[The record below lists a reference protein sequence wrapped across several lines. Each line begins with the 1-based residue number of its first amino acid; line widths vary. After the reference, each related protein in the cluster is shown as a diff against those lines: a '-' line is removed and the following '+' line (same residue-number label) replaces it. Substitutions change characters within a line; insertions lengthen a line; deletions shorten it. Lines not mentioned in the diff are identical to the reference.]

1 MKCTIHSSIYVTK
14 QSNMSA
20 KQLESRIA
28 QLEQLVATLQTKADS
43 LTSSE
48 TSPKTKKEKSTVN
61 KDGTPKKPK
70 AKTGYLVFS
79 SEKRDDI
86 KKMLEE
92 ETGESPKPK
101 DVISKL
107 GAVWKALSDDEK
119 KVFNDKAK
127 LLAEESESNSSQ

>member
-1 MKCTIHSSIYVTK
+1 MKWPIHVSVYVTK

-28 QLEQLVATLQTKADS
+28 QLEQLVATLQTKADA
-43 LTSSE
+43 LTPSE
-48 TSPKTKKEKSTVN
+48 TTTVKGKKEKSTVN

-79 SEKRDDI
+79 SEKREDI
-86 KKMLEE
+86 KKMLQD
-92 ETGESPKPK
+92 ETGEPPKPK

-107 GAVWKALSDDEK
+107 GEVWKGLGEDEK

-127 LLAEESESNSSQ
+127 AMAEEASD

>member
-1 MKCTIHSSIYVTK
+1 MKWPIHDSIYVTK

-28 QLEQLVATLQTKADS
+28 QLEELVASLQTKADA
-43 LTSSE
+43 LTPTE
-48 TSPKTKKEKSTVN
+48 TTTVKGKKEKSTVN

-79 SEKRDDI
+79 SEKREDI
-86 KKMLEE
+86 KKMLQD
-92 ETGESPKPK
+92 ETGEPPKPK

-107 GAVWKALSDDEK
+107 GEVWKGLSDDEK

-127 LLAEESESNSSQ
+127 AMAEEPSD

>member
-1 MKCTIHSSIYVTK
+1 
-14 QSNMSA
+14 MSA

-43 LTSSE
+43 LTPPE
-48 TSPKTKKEKSTVN
+48 TPGKSKKEKSTIN

-79 SEKRDDI
+79 AEKREDI
-86 KKMLEE
+86 KKILTEE
-92 ETGESPKPK
+92 SGEAPKPK

-107 GAVWKALSDDEK
+107 GEVWKGLSDAEK
-119 KVFNDKAK
+119 KEYNDKAK
-127 LLAEESESNSSQ
+127 AMAEETTG

>member
-1 MKCTIHSSIYVTK
+1 MKWPIHDSVYVTK

-28 QLEQLVATLQTKADS
+28 QLEQLVATLQTKADA
-43 LTSSE
+43 LTPSE
-48 TSPKTKKEKSTVN
+48 TTSTKGKKDKSTVN

-79 SEKRDDI
+79 SEKREDI
-86 KKMLEE
+86 KKMLQD
-92 ETGESPKPK
+92 ETGEPPKPK

-107 GAVWKALSDDEK
+107 GEVWKGLSDDEK

-127 LLAEESESNSSQ
+127 TMAEEASD

>member
-1 MKCTIHSSIYVTK
+1 
-14 QSNMSA
+14 MSA

-28 QLEQLVATLQTKADS
+28 QLEQLVATLQTKADA
-43 LTSSE
+43 LTPSE
-48 TSPKTKKEKSTVN
+48 TTSAKGKKEKSTVN

-79 SEKRDDI
+79 SEKREDI
-86 KKMLEE
+86 KKMLQD
-92 ETGESPKPK
+92 ETGEPPKPK

-107 GAVWKALSDDEK
+107 GEVWKGLSDDEK

-127 LLAEESESNSSQ
+127 AMAEEASD

>member
-1 MKCTIHSSIYVTK
+1 
-14 QSNMSA
+14 MSA

-28 QLEQLVATLQTKADS
+28 QLEQLVATLQTKADAI
-43 LTSSE
+43 TSVEES
-48 TSPKTKKEKSTVN
+48 TKAKKEKSTVN

-79 SEKRDDI
+79 SEKREDI

-92 ETGESPKPK
+92 ESGEAPKPK

-107 GAVWKALSDDEK
+107 GAVWKALTDDEK

-127 LLAEESESNSSQ
+127 AMAEEATE

>member
-1 MKCTIHSSIYVTK
+1 LKCGIHGSVYAIK
-14 QSNMSA
+14 ESNMSA
-20 KQLESRIA
+20 KQLESRVA
-28 QLEQLVATLQTKADS
+28 QLEQLVATLHTKADAI
-43 LTSSE
+43 SSTE
-48 TSPKTKKEKSTVN
+48 TSTKVKKEKSTVN

-79 SEKRDDI
+79 SEKREDI

-92 ETGESPKPK
+92 ESGEAPKPK

-127 LLAEESESNSSQ
+127 AMAEEATE

>member
-1 MKCTIHSSIYVTK
+1 
-14 QSNMSA
+14 MSA
-20 KQLESRIA
+20 KQLESRVA
-28 QLEQLVATLQTKADS
+28 QLEQLVATLHTKADAI
-43 LTSSE
+43 SSTE
-48 TSPKTKKEKSTVN
+48 SSTKVKKEKSTVN

-79 SEKRDDI
+79 SEKREDI

-92 ETGESPKPK
+92 ESGEAPKPK

-127 LLAEESESNSSQ
+127 AMAEEATE

>member
-1 MKCTIHSSIYVTK
+1 MKWPIHDSVYVTK

-28 QLEQLVATLQTKADS
+28 QLEQLVATLQTKADA
-43 LTSSE
+43 LTPSE
-48 TSPKTKKEKSTVN
+48 TTSAKGKKEKSTVN

-79 SEKRDDI
+79 SEKREDI
-86 KKMLEE
+86 KKMLQD
-92 ETGESPKPK
+92 ETGEPPKPK

-107 GAVWKALSDDEK
+107 GEVWKGLSDDEK

-127 LLAEESESNSSQ
+127 AMAEEASD

>member
-1 MKCTIHSSIYVTK
+1 MKWPIHDSVYVTK

-28 QLEQLVATLQTKADS
+28 QLEQLVATLQTKADA
-43 LTSSE
+43 LTPSE
-48 TSPKTKKEKSTVN
+48 TTSAKGKKEKSTVN

-79 SEKRDDI
+79 SEKREDI
-86 KKMLEE
+86 KKMLQD
-92 ETGESPKPK
+92 ETGEPPKPK

-107 GAVWKALSDDEK
+107 GEVWKGLSDDEK

-127 LLAEESESNSSQ
+127 TMAEEASD

>member
-1 MKCTIHSSIYVTK
+1 
-14 QSNMSA
+14 MSA

-79 SEKRDDI
+79 CDKREDI
-86 KKMLEE
+86 KKMLQD
-92 ETGESPKPK
+92 ETGEPPKPK

-107 GAVWKALSDDEK
+107 GSVWKALSDDEK

-127 LLAEESESNSSQ
+127 AMAEEASD

>member
-1 MKCTIHSSIYVTK
+1 MKWPIHDSVYVTK

-28 QLEQLVATLQTKADS
+28 QLEQLVATLQTKADA
-43 LTSSE
+43 LTPSE
-48 TSPKTKKEKSTVN
+48 TTTSAKGKKEKSTVN

-79 SEKRDDI
+79 SEKREDI
-86 KKMLEE
+86 KKMLQD
-92 ETGESPKPK
+92 ETGEPPKPK

-107 GAVWKALSDDEK
+107 GEVWKGLSDDEK

-127 LLAEESESNSSQ
+127 AMAEEASD

>member
-1 MKCTIHSSIYVTK
+1 MKWRVHGSVYVTK
-14 QSNMSA
+14 QSNMS
-20 KQLESRIA
+20 KQLESRIV
-28 QLEQLVATLQTKADS
+28 QLEQLVATLQTKADA
-43 LTSSE
+43 LE
-48 TSPKTKKEKSTVN
+48 PPEKLKKEKSTVN

-86 KKMLEE
+86 KKMLQEE
-92 ETGESPKPK
+92 NGEPPKPK

-107 GAVWKALSDDEK
+107 GSTWKALSDDEK

-127 LLAEESESNSSQ
+127 AMAEEASD

>member
-1 MKCTIHSSIYVTK
+1 
-14 QSNMSA
+14 MSA
-20 KQLESRIA
+20 KQLESRVA

-43 LTSSE
+43 LTPAD
-48 TSPKTKKEKSTVN
+48 TSKGKKEKSTVN

-79 SEKRDDI
+79 CDKREDI
-86 KKMLEE
+86 KKMLQD
-92 ETGESPKPK
+92 ETGEPPKPK

-107 GAVWKALSDDEK
+107 GSVWKALSDDEK

-127 LLAEESESNSSQ
+127 AMAEEASD